1 MTKNAVAAVPSTTSS
16 SVIYPETPPPPVP
29 PPPSVV
35 AMVPASA
42 RKETNRASIE
52 ASMMRA
58 TAGPGNASWRAML
71 EAQAQ
76 ALLDTAEA
84 AAEADIA
91 EAGARRRPPPRGD
104 GLVRSLPR
112 EAADRRTSD
121 DPLPSTSSASLPP
134 ALAAPH
140 TQYAGT
146 PPRPSAPPLELLME
160 AGFFN
165 EPTEDDHPTTNAPP
179 PRDEGG
185 PDRGH
190 VRMTPLAEAAVV
202 LMPVC
207 EAVRT
212 VGPTPAQDEEDEN
225 ALAGWTVK
233 CGKFMMIGIA
243 SLVLVALGTLI
254 GVVVMLAK
262 QDDSVTTST
271 SSTAL
276 MTSST
281 STAILTSTTS
291 TAITTSASST
301 YGTTTPEMNT
311 VSEKSTDFMLVVF
324 FNWLPV
330 RAPRRVLK
338 LEATGPINRRR
349 CCL

>member
-212 VGPTPAQDEEDEN
+212 VGPTPRQLQSVPSTVATTIQVTSGFTVWRTMVRAGDRS
-225 ALAGWTVK
+225 ARILLAK
-233 CGKFMMIGIA
+233 RKMMI
-243 SLVLVALGTLI
+243 LVY
-254 GVVVMLAK
+254 
-262 QDDSVTTST
+262 QC
-271 SSTAL
+271 
-276 MTSST
+276 
-281 STAILTSTTS
+281 
-291 TAITTSASST
+291 
-301 YGTTTPEMNT
+301 PC
-311 VSEKSTDFMLVVF
+311 
-324 FNWLPV
+324 
-330 RAPRRVLK
+330 RRMDQPLQ
-338 LEATGPINRRR
+338 
-349 CCL
+349 